1 MSYIVSE
8 KMTLTNIEGT
18 KIKGSKTFDLNGEKT
33 SSGNYLVG
41 FSSFNF
47 SYGEGTDH
55 HVKRM
60 ELNIC
65 PKLNKD
71 GKHIEVKI
79 SGEMS
84 DSSNHLAK
92 LLTITVV
99 IVALTESDK
108 PVEEASVD
116 LVAMQAFETAFSDDD
131 HHIREYTASVQ
142 SDGRD
147 GKMIMKD
154 NSGHTGT
161 GSTSGQTLT
170 VPKSVYADLNLLD
183 RNLIN
188 YFKIGMNKTDHHVSH
203 TGIEY
208 KNGQATYDLSDNH
221 GNHVDFSDCHVNTWK
236 ECKIE

>member
-18 KIKGSKTFDLNGEKT
+18 RVKGSKTFDLNGEKT
-33 SSGNYLVG
+33 SPGRYLVG
-41 FSSFNF
+41 FSAFNF

-60 ELNIC
+60 ELNII
-65 PKLNKD
+65 PKLNED
-71 GKHIEVKI
+71 GKHIEVKV

-84 DSSNHLAK
+84 DSSNHFAK
-92 LLTITVV
+92 EMKVTVV

-108 PVEEASVD
+108 PVNGDCVD
-116 LVAMQAFETAFSDDD
+116 LVAMQAFEVAFSDDD
-131 HHIREYTASVQ
+131 HHVREYAANIQ

-154 NSGHTGT
+154 DSGHTGT
-161 GSTSGQTLT
+161 GSTSGQKLT
-170 VPKSVYADLNLLD
+170 VPKSVYADMNLSD
-183 RNLIN
+183 KNVIN
-188 YFKIGMNKTDHHVSH
+188 YFKLGMRGTDHHVSH

-208 KNGQATYDLSDNH
+208 CNGQAVYDLSDKH
-221 GNHVDFSDCHVNTWK
+221 GNHVDFSDCHVNIWK
-236 ECKIE
+236 ECKIN